1 MSISGVDSSMIAGS
15 NSDIIA
21 QMRGSN
27 KGNIA
32 EEFVSSM
39 VADNDGD
46 GDGLLSL
53 KESGMSSDLFNL
65 IDTDGDGQASQ
76 EELLADLEN
85 KQEQKGMMGELSVYM
100 QGGANSGMS
109 LTESIMSSM
118 DSDGDNLLSQEE
130 TGLNDELFSALDVDG
145 DGSIS
150 GEELNAAM
158 TPPDATEQST
168 AATAASSASSGSE
181 ISASSSTTD
190 EDDEETY
197 DAYDLNQ
204 DGVVTADE
212 LMQAFNNGDE
222 SLADVVGKSSKVDGQ
237 SGQSPLTR
245 MAMKA
250 YQGQSDGTGM
260 NPLGV
265 VA

>member
-1 MSISGVDSSMIAGS
+1 MSISGVDSSMISGA

-21 QMRGSN
+21 QMREARKGSS
-27 KGNIA
+27 A
-32 EEFVSSM
+32 EDFVSSM

-53 KESGMSSDLFNL
+53 KESGMSSDLFNT
-65 IDTDGDGQASQ
+65 IDADSDGQASQ

-85 KQEQKGMMGELSVYM
+85 QGMMGELSVFM

-109 LTESIMSSM
+109 LTETLMNNM
-118 DSDGDNLLSQEE
+118 DIDGDSLLSQEE
-130 TGLNDELFSALDVDG
+130 TGLNDELFSVLDADS

-150 GEELNAAM
+150 GEELDAAM
-158 TPPDATEQST
+158 TPPDATEQASV
-168 AATAASSASSGSE
+168 ATAASSASSGSE
-181 ISASSSTTD
+181 VSASSSSSD
-190 EDDEETY
+190 EDEDEETY
-197 DAYDLNQ
+197 DAYDLNE

-212 LMQAFNNGDE
+212 LLQAFNNGDE
-222 SLADVVGKSSKVDGQ
+222 SLADVVGKSSESEGQ
-237 SGQSPLTR
+237 NGQSPLSR

-250 YQGQSDGTGM
+250 YQTQNDGTGM